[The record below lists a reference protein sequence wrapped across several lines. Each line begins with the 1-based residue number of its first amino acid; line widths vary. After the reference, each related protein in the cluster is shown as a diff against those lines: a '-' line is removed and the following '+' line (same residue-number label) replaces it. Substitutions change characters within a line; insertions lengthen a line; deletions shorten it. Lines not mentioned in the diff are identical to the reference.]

1 MERPIIKW
9 PRKKTEGGVMVP
21 IGPCLYKFVK
31 EGDAEY
37 YDDSNDYVGESFC
50 SSAIYSCDGKRM
62 KEEEPLCVGRDELS
76 DIELYWLDK
85 ANKEKC

>member
-31 EGDAEY
+31 EGDEEY
-37 YDDSNDYVGESFC
+37 YDDSKDYVGPSFC

-62 KEEEPLCVGRDELS
+62 KEEEPECVDRDDLFG
-76 DIELYWLDK
+76 IELCLFEREERY
-85 ANKEKC
+85 

>member
-21 IGPCLYKFVK
+21 IGHCIYKFVK
-31 EGDAEY
+31 EGEAEY

-50 SSAIYSCDGKRM
+50 SSPVYSCDGKHM
-62 KEEEPLCVGRDELS
+62 KEEEPLCVSWDELS
-76 DIELYWLDK
+76 DIELYWRDK
-85 ANKEKC
+85 AQKKNI